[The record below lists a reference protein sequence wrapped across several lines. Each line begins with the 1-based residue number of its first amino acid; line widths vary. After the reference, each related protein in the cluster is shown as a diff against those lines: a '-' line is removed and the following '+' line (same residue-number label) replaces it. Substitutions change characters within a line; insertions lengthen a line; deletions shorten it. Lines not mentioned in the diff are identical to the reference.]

1 MLPTGPR
8 AWPGVARALDSVSL
22 ARLADPTLVRLP
34 VSFQRQARE
43 VEPLQAP
50 VRVILITDG
59 DKVARR
65 AAEEAA
71 HRLGLRC
78 ISASAGNPTPLTG
91 PELVELIKQ
100 ALHDPVLVMVDDKG
114 NPGRGPGEEAL
125 ACICRHPEIRVL
137 GAVAVA
143 SNTRWAKGVEV
154 DLSVTRDCRVIHGA
168 VDKDGYPEGRHQV
181 LRGDTV
187 DALREFDLPVV
198 VGVGDPGKMEG
209 ADCREDGCEVTTR
222 AILAVLSHAAG
233 EWRSAGLDGD
243 KDDAAQG
250 LP

>member
-1 MLPTGPR
+1 M
-8 AWPGVARALDSVSL
+8 
-22 ARLADPTLVRLP
+22 
-34 VSFQRQARE
+34 
-43 VEPLQAP
+43 
-50 VRVILITDG
+50 RVILITDG

-71 HRLGLRC
+71 HKLGLRC
-78 ISASAGNPTPLTG
+78 ISASAGNPTPMSG

-100 ALHDPVLVMVDDKG
+100 AVHDPVLVMVDDKG

-125 ACICRHPEIRVL
+125 AHICQHPEIRVL

-143 SNTRWAKGVEV
+143 SNTRRAQGVQV
-154 DLSVTRDCRVIHGA
+154 DLSVTRNCKIVHVA
-168 VDKDGYPEGRHQV
+168 VDKDGYPMAGNAV

-187 DALREFDLPVV
+187 DVLRDLHLPVI

-222 AILAVLSHAAG
+222 AIREVLAQSRDHPPVG
-233 EWRSAGLDGD
+233 RLDGC
-243 KDDAAQG
+243 QG
-250 LP
+250 AG

>member
-1 MLPTGPR
+1 MQT
-8 AWPGVARALDSVSL
+8 
-22 ARLADPTLVRLP
+22 
-34 VSFQRQARE
+34 
-43 VEPLQAP
+43 P

-71 HRLGLRC
+71 HQLGLRC

-91 PELVELIKQ
+91 PELLALIKQ
-100 ALHDPVLVMVDDKG
+100 AVYDPVIVMVDDKG

-125 ACICRHPEIRVL
+125 AHICRSEEVQVL

-143 SNTRWAKGVEV
+143 SNTRRARGVPV
-154 DLSVTRDCRVIHGA
+154 DLSVTRDGRVVEYP
-168 VDKDGYPEGRHQV
+168 VDKEGHPRMRDNV

-187 DALREFDLPVV
+187 DALRDLDVPLI
-198 VGVGDPGKMEG
+198 VGLGDPGKMDG

-222 AILAVLSHAAG
+222 AILEVLTRTIGLAPTK
-233 EWRSAGLDGD
+233 LDGESP
-243 KDDAAQG
+243 G
-250 LP
+250 L

>member
-1 MLPTGPR
+1 M
-8 AWPGVARALDSVSL
+8 
-22 ARLADPTLVRLP
+22 
-34 VSFQRQARE
+34 Q
-43 VEPLQAP
+43 PLQAR

-71 HRLGLRC
+71 HKLGLRC
-78 ISASAGNPTPLTG
+78 ISASAGNPTPMKG

-100 ALHDPVLVMVDDKG
+100 AVHDPVLVMVDDKG

-125 ACICRHPEIRVL
+125 SYICKHPDIEVL

-143 SNTRWAKGVEV
+143 SNTKRAKGVKV
-154 DLSVTRDCRVIHGA
+154 DLSVTRNCKVVQSA
-168 VDKDGYPEGRHQV
+168 VDKDGRPRREPL

-187 DALREFDLPVV
+187 DVLRDLDLPII

-209 ADCREDGCEVTTR
+209 YDCREDGCEVTTR
-222 AILAVLSHAAG
+222 AIREVLSHTIG
-233 EWRSAGLDGD
+233 PSAGILDGHQTSVNSPH
-243 KDDAAQG
+243 A
-250 LP
+250 